1 MSNNL
6 PDNLIPIP
14 EDHRFKA
21 LINSTKD
28 CTKNISQK
36 EFLPENFNVPPII
49 SNEEYQKPI
58 TEEIG
63 LTNEILEIQNKKLE
77 DFQIQLNK
85 SNFELKQ
92 ANDKLSSQNLYIKEL
107 KTELK
112 EEIKKRKLFE
122 DKISKKDKILSI
134 ISLISAIIGG
144 IIVVIFEHV
153 TFI

>member
-14 EDHRFKA
+14 EDPRFKA

-36 EFLPENFNVPPII
+36 KFLPENFNVPHIM

-58 TEEIG
+58 TEKIG
-63 LTNEILEIQNKKLE
+63 LTNEILEIQNEKLE
-77 DFQIQLNK
+77 DFQKQLNK
-85 SNFELKQ
+85 FNFELKQ

-107 KTELK
+107 KAELK

-144 IIVVIFEHV
+144 IIVVIFENV